1 MMPATGAMFRFG
13 ILFIHFTGLTTFRS
27 CENSAVTTWSTC
39 NSLLR
44 NGKRCRPGCS
54 IRSAAQ
60 MTIGLEP
67 TVDLAALLR
76 LADWLQAQDL

>member
-13 ILFIHFTGLTTFRS
+13 TLFIHFTELPTSRS

-39 NSLLR
+39 NSLLPSGR
-44 NGKRCRPGCS
+44 RCRPGCS

-60 MTIGLEP
+60 MTIGLQP
-67 TVDLAALLR
+67 AVDMAALLR
-76 LADWLQAQDL
+76 LAEWLQAQDL